1 MACWDKTFDLINLS
15 YVSFS
20 CKHEMQ
26 LVWRG
31 TFLTILF
38 QAGEKH
44 YHPQCSRCA
53 KCMKI
58 FGEGEEM
65 YLQGSEI
72 WHPQCSEEYRREVS
86 FHVVLFF
93 ASFSPRKFDFQT
105 RLLQK
110 KISRGETLY
119 AKKKKRNVNFLICL
133 VSLVT
138 FLFCV
143 N

>member
-1 MACWDKTFDLINLS
+1 
-15 YVSFS
+15 
-20 CKHEMQ
+20 
-26 LVWRG
+26 
-31 TFLTILF
+31 
-38 QAGEKH
+38 
-44 YHPQCSRCA
+44 
-53 KCMKI
+53 
-58 FGEGEEM
+58 M

>member
-1 MACWDKTFDLINLS
+1 
-15 YVSFS
+15 
-20 CKHEMQ
+20 
-26 LVWRG
+26 
-31 TFLTILF
+31 
-38 QAGEKH
+38 
-44 YHPQCSRCA
+44 
-53 KCMKI
+53 
-58 FGEGEEM
+58 M

-105 RLLQK
+105 SLLQK
-110 KISRGETLY
+110 KISRGEKLY
-119 AKKKKRNVNFLICL
+119 AKKKKKRNVNFLICL